1 MKTRISTEAEKELI
15 LLKKIVDSQ
24 IIISKT
30 DTISKI
36 TTHVFYIKVVG
47 CTILSS
53 SKAKGLFGFSF
64 YSGLNQVNA
73 LLRILK

>member
-1 MKTRISTEAEKELI
+1 MKTTISTEAEKELI
-15 LLKKIVDSQ
+15 LLKKTADDKT
-24 IIISKT
+24 IISTK
-30 DTISKI
+30 DPISKI
-36 TTHVFYIKVVG
+36 TTHVFYIKGVE

>member
-1 MKTRISTEAEKELI
+1 MKTTISTEAEKELI
-15 LLKKIVDSQ
+15 LLKKIVDNQ
-24 IIISKT
+24 TIIST
-30 DTISKI
+30 ENTISKI
-36 TTHVFYIKVVG
+36 TTHVFYIKGVE